1 MKKLQ
6 MFAASVALTLLLS
19 ASALADD
26 GIIQTGMTPPT
37 TPPPPPASST
47 TAPSDADGI
56 IQTGCTANDTDV
68 TISAIASALLQGA
81 MALA

>member
-6 MFAASVALTLLLS
+6 MFTASVALTLLLS

-26 GIIQTGMTPPT
+26 GIIQTGMTSPP

-47 TAPSDADGI
+47 TTTSNTDGI
-56 IQTGCTANDTDV
+56 IQTGYIANGTDAVVTAV
-68 TISAIASALLQGA
+68 ASALLQGA
-81 MALA
+81 TALI